1 MREFCFFLG
10 LSDDDIAAILKE
22 SDEEYLDDDTLD
34 LSFLPDDVEQSD
46 DNMDD
51 EVETVDVEPMPQP
64 STSAAPTTKRRK
76 TQKTQSL
83 WHVNDD
89 CDLNFSGRDAED
101 SPSGASTPLEFV
113 EMFWPA
119 EIFEILAR
127 ETNIRHMA
135 ETGRKL
141 NCSATEMKKFLGISL
156 LMGCIKYPRIKIYW
170 RQGFRI
176 HLISDNMSRNRYF
189 LLRSFLRARAGIDM
203 PEEEKKA
210 DRLWRVRPIMES
222 FVCECVYLSSFLGWR
237 YGMNGNSG
245 SCRQPN

>member
-10 LSDDDIAAILKE
+10 LSNDNIAAILKE
-22 SDEEYLDDDTLD
+22 SGEEYLDDNTMD
-34 LSFLPDDVEQSD
+34 LSFLPDDVEQSA

-51 EVETVDVEPMPQP
+51 EVENVDVESMPQP

-76 TQKTQSL
+76 AHKNQSS

-89 CDLNFSGRDAED
+89 FDRTFSGRDAED

-135 ETGRKL
+135 ETEKTKL
-141 NCSATEMKKFLGISL
+141 FYYRNASSL
-156 LMGCIKYPRIKIYW
+156 AFHC
-170 RQGFRI
+170 
-176 HLISDNMSRNRYF
+176 
-189 LLRSFLRARAGIDM
+189 
-203 PEEEKKA
+203 
-210 DRLWRVRPIMES
+210 
-222 FVCECVYLSSFLGWR
+222 
-237 YGMNGNSG
+237 
-245 SCRQPN
+245 

>member
-10 LSDDDIAAILKE
+10 LSDDDIVAILEE

-76 TQKTQSL
+76 TLKNQSS

-141 NCSATEMKKFLGISL
+141 NCSATEKKKFLGISL
-156 LMGCIKYPRIKIYW
+156 LMGCIKYPRIKMYW
-170 RQGFRI
+170 RQGFCI
-176 HLISDNMSRNRYF
+176 PLISDNMSRNRYF
-189 LLRSFLRARAGIDM
+189 LLRSSLRARASIDM

-210 DRLWRVRPIMES
+210 DRLWRVRRS
-222 FVCECVYLSSFLGWR
+222 WSLFANVV
-237 YGMNGNSG
+237 
-245 SCRQPN
+245 